1 MKDNHKLG
9 AILAVIGILTGAI
22 VYYLLAAQYN
32 LVIDAKVAAGRTDEA
47 TAVRITYAVLGWVGI
62 TAGAVWGV
70 VLYGFIQQEKW
81 AWFWGAAAA
90 TVQLLVGFFPMI
102 PAMDSQMATPTVVIF
117 VLAAIL
123 WFGMLFIGGVHKKI
137 IVLTFIAGLTYVLTF
152 IDGVAPIAKFT
163 TSHDDKFWN
172 GMYVMSQQVS
182 WWGAIAWAVFILA
195 VLSKK
200 SWSIP
205 AGIFAGM
212 MSMFAGYP
220 MGLHNAL
227 VEVHRFSMF
236 LPAPLL
242 GTALVIYL
250 SLPGT
255 RKMIAA
261 WTEAS

>member
-1 MKDNHKLG
+1 MKNNYKLG
-9 AILAVIGILTGAI
+9 VFLAVIGILTGAI
-22 VYYLLAAQYN
+22 VFFLLAAQYN
-32 LVIDAKVAAGRTDEA
+32 LVIDVKVVTGRTDEA

-70 VLYGFIQQEKW
+70 VLYGFLNREKW

-102 PAMDSQMATPTVVIF
+102 PAMDSQLATPTIVIF
-117 VLAAIL
+117 ILAAFL
-123 WFGMLFIGGVHKKI
+123 WFGMLFIGGVQKKI
-137 IVLTFIAGLTYVLTF
+137 IALTFIAGLVYVLTF

-195 VLSKK
+195 VLRKK

-250 SLPGT
+250 SLPRT

-261 WTEAS
+261 WNAAS